1 MQLRASAKFLCESP
15 NLPAACEG
23 PPHPTPPLVLRN
35 EMGFSGGGF
44 ANPGSQ
50 TRMGPGSQNRG
61 FSLANAL
68 RADVWNRL
76 CLESAT
82 SPQQPKGWRGQP
94 HRAGLV
100 PPCQGT
106 PGSLAPWGRPCHLGG
121 VPGTSGGSLA
131 PRGGPWQPWCR
142 TLCDAHGAQPHYVSC
157 SHPHWLLVPGGQDDA
172 ASSINPS
179 RAPGVAQRDLGGAE
193 RRPQRCLCSRGGTSG
208 HGGLW

>member
-1 MQLRASAKFLCESP
+1 
-15 NLPAACEG
+15 
-23 PPHPTPPLVLRN
+23 
-35 EMGFSGGGF
+35 
-44 ANPGSQ
+44 
-50 TRMGPGSQNRG
+50 MGPGSQNRG

-193 RRPQRCLCSRGGTSG
+193 RRPQRCLCSRGGDFWAWGVVVEELGTSSRG
-208 HGGLW
+208 QIQIESCIKCFAVPRGLEQAVCSRQKEGEAF